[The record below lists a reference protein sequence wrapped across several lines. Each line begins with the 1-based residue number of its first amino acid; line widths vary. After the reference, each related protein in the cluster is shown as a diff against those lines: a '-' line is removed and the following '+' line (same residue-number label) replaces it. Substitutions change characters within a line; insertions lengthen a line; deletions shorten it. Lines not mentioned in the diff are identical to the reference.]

1 MQDGD
6 MMESRRSS
14 GGSNKTPLIAGLV
27 LLLVAIAAGWFV
39 MKNGVGKAP
48 IKKVA
53 SIDADAIYQL
63 KEFTDAQ
70 AALQKKSEE
79 YKKKL
84 EEVAR
89 QQHPTTDQEKA
100 EAMRTLQEKA
110 AEFEQELQQ
119 EKNKTLTPL
128 QKKAEAAIAAVARE
142 HDYKV
147 VLDKRIVVFGV
158 DEITEEVKKK
168 FQDKAELK
176 LPAEDDTKDSPIAY
190 FDQEVVRNLKAFQE
204 VDLKMA
210 TLKNDLAQDFQERA
224 KGKSPEEQANIQK
237 ELMLRMEAK
246 QQEMVAPL
254 IQAVNQSVTEAA
266 EKNNVAL
273 VLDKVHVMYGG
284 RNLTDEVV
292 DSFLKKTGS
301 KGTPAADSTSKS
313 TATPSNP

>member
-1 MQDGD
+1 MQDGE
-6 MMESRRSS
+6 MMDNPTS
-14 GGSNKTPLIAGLV
+14 GGGSSKTPLIAGFV

-39 MKNGVGKAP
+39 MTKMMGGGAP

-63 KEFTDAQ
+63 KEFTDATK
-70 AALQKKSEE
+70 ALEKKSAD
-79 YKKKL
+79 YKKQLQEFAEKQPHGTN
-84 EEVAR
+84 E
-89 QQHPTTDQEKA
+89 EKA
-100 EAMRTLQEKA
+100 AAMRAVQEKA
-110 AEFEQELQQ
+110 AEFEQQLTQDR
-119 EKNKTLTPL
+119 NKTLTPL

-142 HDYKV
+142 HDFKV
-147 VLDKRIVVFGV
+147 VLDKRIVVYGV
-158 DEITEEVKKK
+158 TEITDEVKKK

-204 VDLKMA
+204 VDLKIA
-210 TLKNDLAQDFQERA
+210 TTKQELTEEFR
-224 KGKSPEEQANIQK
+224 KRTEGRNLSPEEQANLQK

-254 IQAVNQSVTEAA
+254 IQAVNQSVSDAA

-284 RNLTDEVV
+284 RNLTDQVV
-292 DSFLKKTGS
+292 DTFLKKTGS
-301 KGTPAADSTSKS
+301 KGATESAPKS
-313 TATPSNP
+313 TDTP